1 MATNTTASFTDRT
14 GNGTAGP
21 FHISFL
27 YIEQSE
33 VDVTVDGVLKT
44 LGTHYTFTS
53 TSQITFTSGNEPA
66 NGAAIKFT
74 RDTDIS
80 AKKVDFEDGSVLT
93 ENDLD
98 TQNDQLLFGLQEIN
112 GQLSSI
118 SNGLKVSLDNT
129 VDSGSVTG
137 AVERT
142 LTDKLADIVNAA
154 DFGAKGDGVT
164 DDTLSLQN
172 AINFC
177 ITNSGKE
184 LQLNAGVYVITK
196 DLLAV
201 LDEKFEQLHIKGNG
215 NVILKCLPTLT
226 TLSTIAIANKNTGVI
241 STGPNTDFLLNGVV
255 GNVSIRVSNS
265 SASGNTGGF
274 NTGQN
279 YIHFAYDNQIHGA
292 TADTGERSVAL
303 TPIDAS
309 NFEGNGKV
317 TRIEI
322 DAIIGNNNN
331 GGEYPDISSPAT
343 DGEYL
348 ELRYSTDNG
357 TNWILIGQI
366 IPIKPLGT
374 VPSGINRYFLDIP
387 ESAQVNNVSFQ
398 LHQPSNTTVDNY
410 GITNIRYL
418 NCSASNFLDVTI
430 STNQYASNLNAPRF
444 SIRNIEFAYANE
456 TTSQLANGINLKGST
471 LQGVPTQTCVIES
484 CQFVP
489 WTTTANSILID
500 TFFSNAVKI
509 NNLGEVSFKN
519 CNFYGE
525 HDQESVGTDGKQ
537 LGVGVSI
544 STTSGLLVGSYFFDA
559 CSFTYGDHGIR
570 IDLSANTVFVN
581 NCIFQQNRKGIF
593 FKGTGGLRVS
603 NSAFTNS
610 LTQPEPANQADPLI
624 SHFCIHTFNSK
635 EIQISNSFF
644 SSGKDLTSNPAGQ
657 RTRGCLLF
665 QDSGI
670 VNIHG
675 NLFKSTSTNVHSN
688 YRNLAIS
695 IENPSGVTTD
705 SDGQIQGNSFF
716 DFNSSLHAIFLALN
730 SEIQCYEELNVFH
743 NCGNNITNQG
753 GNNVVSLP
761 SAGATSLSGLT
772 DVTLSSVTNGQVL
785 KYNGTAWINDTDNTG
800 SSGTATVDL
809 SQTIT
814 GSDYKILSS
823 TNHNN
828 TTYVSEI
835 YLAAATTSTWGV
847 MTDEDKTALDS
858 AILDGD
864 FTSNGFMKRTGAG
877 TYTVDT
883 NTYLTSIPSSYLQ
896 NVSEDTTPQL
906 GGNLDMQSYEI
917 TTSTTNGNI
926 ILNPN
931 GNGVVEIKGDGTTT
945 GTVGTIK
952 LNCSNN
958 NHGVQI
964 ASPPHSAGASYTLT
978 LPNTDG
984 NANQVLKTDG
994 SGGLD
999 WVDQASGGATDK
1011 ISEGNTEAETVD
1023 TGSDGHFKVTTEGTE
1038 RLRVIADGKVG
1049 IGTTTPSTVL
1059 EVNGSFKAGGL
1070 AYPTSDG
1077 SANQVLKTDGSGT
1090 LSFVDQASGGGL
1102 SSDAQ
1107 NNTVGGTN
1115 AGDSFTGTDAINN
1128 TLIGYDAGTGITTGD
1143 HNTIIGSGAGSVN
1156 NGFSNV
1162 YIGYRAGQGTTYN
1175 AGSCYNNVCIGY
1187 DAGKTYTGVNSILI
1201 GTQAGKDMTTGEK
1214 NIVIGA
1220 DAGQSMT
1227 TGEWSVIMGY
1237 EAGKSLETGS
1247 NSTLIGYQSGDSIT
1261 SGTGNVCIGKGAG
1274 GYASPSGT
1282 ISTGSYN
1289 VVLGN
1294 NSTQNLYCADTSI
1307 SSSDSRD
1314 KADVTSFNIGLAWIE
1329 ALRPVTY
1336 RWDRRTWYGTDEQP
1350 YGTPDGSKKRSEL
1363 HIGFLAQ
1370 EALAVEQA
1378 NGYGADNN
1386 NSLAVHLN
1394 EDGMSYGM
1402 KYERLVPILVNA
1414 IKELSTRV
1422 QALEAG

>member
-1 MATNTTASFTDRT
+1 MTINSTSRQTNSLIGNGNTATYPFSFKVFTDADVVVKKLEASTSIETKLILGLNNDYIVTLNDDQNSLPGGSITLKSGGVDQNLASGFSIVITSAIEAIQGTDLTNQGGFFPEVINDALDKSVILHQQQQTELDRSIKLAQTNTI
-14 GNGTAGP
+14 GNLE
-21 FHISFL
+21 I
-27 YIEQSE
+27 
-33 VDVTVDGVLKT
+33 
-44 LGTHYTFTS
+44 
-53 TSQITFTSGNEPA
+53 
-66 NGAAIKFT
+66 
-74 RDTDIS
+74 
-80 AKKVDFEDGSVLT
+80 T
-93 ENDLD
+93 ENVNDRKGKFFTFDDQGDLILTTSSVD
-98 TQNDQLLFGLQEIN
+98 INSLNLTFNDG
-112 GQLSSI
+112 
-118 SNGLKVSLDNT
+118 NT
-129 VDSGSVTG
+129 SGSVTG

-215 NVILKCLPTLT
+215 NVILKCVPTLT

-241 STGPNTDFLLNGVV
+241 STGSNTDFLLNGVV
-255 GNVSIRVSNS
+255 GNVSIKASNS
-265 SASGNTGGF
+265 FPSGNTGGF

-279 YIHFAYDNQIHGA
+279 YIWFSEQGIPGISSVNS
-292 TADTGERSVAL
+292 ERSVAFA
-303 TPIDAS
+303 PINAS

-322 DAIIGNNNN
+322 DAIIGDNNN
-331 GGEYPDISSPAT
+331 GGDQPEVSTPAT

-366 IPIKPLGT
+366 IPIKNLAT

-387 ESAQVNNVSFQ
+387 ELAQVDNVSFQ
-398 LHQPSNTTVDNY
+398 LHQPNNTTEGDNY

-456 TTSQLANGINLKGST
+456 TKSLLANGINLKGNT

-500 TFFSNAVKI
+500 TFFENAVKI

-525 HDQESVGTDGKQ
+525 HDQENVGTDGKQ
-537 LGVGVSI
+537 LGAAVNI
-544 STTSGLLVGSYFFDA
+544 STTNGLTVGSYFFDA
-559 CSFTYGDHGIR
+559 CSFTYGNHGIS

-581 NCIFQQNRKGIF
+581 NCIFQQNRTAIF
-593 FKGTGGLRVS
+593 FIGTGGLRVS

-610 LTQPEPANQADPLI
+610 LTQIEPVNTSNPVV
-624 SHFCIHTFNSK
+624 SHHCIHTISSK

-644 SSGKDLTSNPAGQ
+644 SSGKDLTSNPAGL
-657 RTRGCLLF
+657 RSRGCLLL

-688 YRNLAIS
+688 YQNLAIS
-695 IENPSGVTTD
+695 IENPSGATTD

-716 DFNSSLHAIFLALN
+716 DFNTSLDAIFLSLN
-730 SEIQCYEELNVFH
+730 AEIQCYEELNVFH
-743 NCGNNITNQG
+743 NCGNNISNQG

-828 TTYVSEI
+828 TTYVSQL

-877 TYTVDT
+877 SYTVDT

-896 NVSEDTTPQL
+896 NVSEDSSPQL
-906 GGNLDMQSYEI
+906 GANLDIQSYEI

-931 GNGVVEIKGDGTTT
+931 GNGVVEIKGDGTNN

-994 SGGLD
+994 TGGLS
-999 WVDQASGGATDK
+999 WVDQTSNTNTTYSAGSGLTLTGTTFSVDTLNQDTTGTSGGFTSGNASNLDSGTIPDARFPATLPAISGANLTNLPAQTDSTKMPLAGGTFTGEVIFQKEITETVFAITDASSVALDPINGTIQTWTLGANRTATDSLTTGQSMLLIVTASGSSYTMTWPTMTWVGGSPPTLGGATPTA
-1011 ISEGNTEAETVD
+1011 IEL
-1023 TGSDGHFKVTTEGTE
+1023 FKVG
-1038 RLRVIADGKVG
+1038 
-1049 IGTTTPSTVL
+1049 STL
-1059 EVNGSFKAGGL
+1059 YGA
-1070 AYPTSDG
+1070 
-1077 SANQVLKTDGSGT
+1077 
-1090 LSFVDQASGGGL
+1090 
-1102 SSDAQ
+1102 
-1107 NNTVGGTN
+1107 TVG
-1115 AGDSFTGTDAINN
+1115 D
-1128 TLIGYDAGTGITTGD
+1128 
-1143 HNTIIGSGAGSVN
+1143 
-1156 NGFSNV
+1156 
-1162 YIGYRAGQGTTYN
+1162 
-1175 AGSCYNNVCIGY
+1175 
-1187 DAGKTYTGVNSILI
+1187 
-1201 GTQAGKDMTTGEK
+1201 
-1214 NIVIGA
+1214 
-1220 DAGQSMT
+1220 
-1227 TGEWSVIMGY
+1227 
-1237 EAGKSLETGS
+1237 
-1247 NSTLIGYQSGDSIT
+1247 
-1261 SGTGNVCIGKGAG
+1261 
-1274 GYASPSGT
+1274 
-1282 ISTGSYN
+1282 
-1289 VVLGN
+1289 LG
-1294 NSTQNLYCADTSI
+1294 
-1307 SSSDSRD
+1307 
-1314 KADVTSFNIGLAWIE
+1314 
-1329 ALRPVTY
+1329 
-1336 RWDRRTWYGTDEQP
+1336 
-1350 YGTPDGSKKRSEL
+1350 
-1363 HIGFLAQ
+1363 
-1370 EALAVEQA
+1370 
-1378 NGYGADNN
+1378 
-1386 NSLAVHLN
+1386 
-1394 EDGMSYGM
+1394 
-1402 KYERLVPILVNA
+1402 
-1414 IKELSTRV
+1414 
-1422 QALEAG
+1422 

>member
-21 FHISFL
+21 FDISFL

-226 TLSTIAIANKNTGVI
+226 TLSTIAIANKNTGEI
-241 STGPNTDFLLNGVV
+241 ITDPNNSAADPDFSSVV
-255 GNVSIRVSNS
+255 GNVSIRTSNS

-279 YIHFAYDNQIHGA
+279 YIWFSEQGIPGISSVNS
-292 TADTGERSVAL
+292 ERSVAFA
-303 TPIDAS
+303 PINAS

-322 DAIIGNNNN
+322 DAIIGDNNN
-331 GGEYPDISSPAT
+331 GGDQPEVSTPAT

-357 TNWILIGQI
+357 TNWVLIGQI

-387 ESAQVNNVSFQ
+387 ESAQVDNVSFQ
-398 LHQPSNTTVDNY
+398 LHQPNNTIEGDNY

-456 TTSQLANGINLKGST
+456 TTSQLANGINLKGNT

-500 TFFSNAVKI
+500 TFFENAVKI

-525 HDQESVGTDGKQ
+525 HDQENVGTDGKQ
-537 LGVGVSI
+537 LGVAVNI
-544 STTSGLLVGSYFFDA
+544 STTNGLTVGSYFFDA
-559 CSFTYGDHGIR
+559 CSFTYGNHGIS

-581 NCIFQQNRKGIF
+581 NCIFQQNRKAIF
-593 FKGTGGLRVS
+593 FIGTGGLRVS

-610 LTQPEPANQADPLI
+610 LTQIEPVNTSNPVV
-624 SHFCIHTFNSK
+624 SHHCIHTISSK

-657 RTRGCLLF
+657 RSRGCLLL

-688 YRNLAIS
+688 YSNVAIS
-695 IENPSGVTTD
+695 IENPSGATTD

-716 DFNSSLHAIFLALN
+716 DFNTSLDAIFLSLN
-730 SEIQCYEELNVFH
+730 AEIQCYEELNVFH
-743 NCGNNITNQG
+743 NCGNNISNQG

-785 KYNGTAWINDTDNTG
+785 KYNGTAWINDTNAFYPTALYDWTYSPISSSPQIVTSGNGRLKIQGSNKLSFDRDSSNANMVSFVAPASQPNDITFTLPAADG
-800 SSGTATVDL
+800 SSGQVLQTDGNGTLSFVNNGSGTTTVDL

-814 GSDYKILSS
+814 GSNYKILSE
-823 TNHNN
+823 TNQNN

-835 YLAAATTSTWGV
+835 YLAAATTSAWGV

-906 GGNLDMQSYEI
+906 GGNLDVQSNEI
-917 TTSTTNGNI
+917 NTSTTDGNI
-926 ILNPN
+926 VLNPN
-931 GNGVVEIKGDGTTT
+931 GAGVVEIKGDGTTT

-978 LPNTDG
+978 LPNNVGTNGQLLQTDG
-984 NANQVLKTDG
+984 NGVL
-994 SGGLD
+994 S
-999 WVDQASGGATDK
+999 
-1011 ISEGNTEAETVD
+1011 
-1023 TGSDGHFKVTTEGTE
+1023 F
-1038 RLRVIADGKVG
+1038 
-1049 IGTTTPSTVL
+1049 TTPSTTDSTKMPL
-1059 EVNGSFKAGGL
+1059 AGG
-1070 AYPTSDG
+1070 T
-1077 SANQVLKTDGSGT
+1077 
-1090 LSFVDQASGGGL
+1090 
-1102 SSDAQ
+1102 
-1107 NNTVGGTN
+1107 
-1115 AGDSFTGTDAINN
+1115 FTGEVIFQKEITETVFAITDASSVALDPINGTIQTW
-1128 TLIGYDAGTGITTGD
+1128 TLGANRTATDSLTT
-1143 HNTIIGSGAGSVN
+1143 
-1156 NGFSNV
+1156 
-1162 YIGYRAGQGTTYN
+1162 
-1175 AGSCYNNVCIGY
+1175 
-1187 DAGKTYTGVNSILI
+1187 
-1201 GTQAGKDMTTGEK
+1201 
-1214 NIVIGA
+1214 
-1220 DAGQSMT
+1220 GQSMLLIVT
-1227 TGEWSVIMGY
+1227 AS
-1237 EAGKSLETGS
+1237 GS
-1247 NSTLIGYQSGDSIT
+1247 SYTMTWPTMTWVGGSAPTLGGATPTAIELFKVGSTL
-1261 SGTGNVCIGKGAG
+1261 
-1274 GYASPSGT
+1274 
-1282 ISTGSYN
+1282 
-1289 VVLGN
+1289 
-1294 NSTQNLYCADTSI
+1294 
-1307 SSSDSRD
+1307 
-1314 KADVTSFNIGLAWIE
+1314 
-1329 ALRPVTY
+1329 
-1336 RWDRRTWYGTDEQP
+1336 
-1350 YGTPDGSKKRSEL
+1350 
-1363 HIGFLAQ
+1363 
-1370 EALAVEQA
+1370 
-1378 NGYGADNN
+1378 YGATVGD
-1386 NSLAVHLN
+1386 L
-1394 EDGMSYGM
+1394 G
-1402 KYERLVPILVNA
+1402 
-1414 IKELSTRV
+1414 
-1422 QALEAG
+1422 